1 MDAASPPAGFSP
13 YQKFMVGMLSFL
25 QFGIIL
31 DFMLIS
37 PLGATIMPALRIGP
51 TQFGLIVSGYAFS
64 AGISGL
70 VMAGF
75 ADRFDRKK
83 ILLFFYAGF
92 ILGTLWCGLAGS
104 FETLLLARI
113 VTGVFGGVI
122 GSVVL
127 AIATDLF
134 PLNLRGRVM
143 GVVQTSFAASQVLGI
158 PIGLYLSNRWNW
170 HVPFLALAAL
180 GVFGGLVI
188 VRGVRPIADH
198 LKLRQEHSPWM
209 HLFNTL
215 TEPRYLIAFAA
226 SALLTTGGFML
237 LPFASAYVVNNL
249 RIPLQSLPTVYL
261 VTGLCTIFVG
271 PVIGKLADR
280 FGKFKLFTVGTLLS
294 SLMVVIYTHL
304 GPTSLL
310 ELVIVNTLLFIGI
323 FSRMIPA
330 QALLSAV
337 PATTQRGSFNAISAS
352 VQQFAGGVASVAAGH
367 IVSLGADGGLLH
379 FDRIG
384 YVLIGTSFMALLL
397 LWRLAKDAG
406 IEGTP
411 HSGAVHQTATPGALK
426 SGHPQAA
433 SAQAKAANP
442 ALTD

>member
-1 MDAASPPAGFSP
+1 MNAVASPPAGFSR

-37 PLGATIMPALRIGP
+37 PLSATIMPSLGIGP

-104 FETLLLARI
+104 YETLLLARI

-180 GVFGGLVI
+180 GVVGGLVI
-188 VRGVRPIADH
+188 LRGVRPIADH
-198 LKLRQEHSPWM
+198 LKHRQEHSPWM

-215 TEPRYLIAFAA
+215 TEPRYLIAFAT

-271 PVIGKLADR
+271 PVI
-280 FGKFKLFTVGTLLS
+280 
-294 SLMVVIYTHL
+294 YTHL

-310 ELVIVNTLLFIGI
+310 ELVTINTLLFIGI

-337 PATTQRGSFNAISAS
+337 PSVTQRGSFNAISAS
-352 VQQFAGGVASVAAGH
+352 VQQFAGGVASIAAGH
-367 IVSLGADGGLLH
+367 IVSLGADGSLLH

-384 YVLIGTSFMALLL
+384 YVLIGTSFVALIL

-411 HSGAVHQTATPGALK
+411 RPGAA
-426 SGHPQAA
+426 HPAA
-433 SAQAKAANP
+433 MRAALEASSAEPEAAP
-442 ALTD
+442 RALAD